1 MTQVFEIPD
10 CFQRC
15 KVEYKLPAGPLSV
28 EERLIPTTEMKG
40 VG

>member
-1 MTQVFEIPD
+1 
-10 CFQRC
+10 
-15 KVEYKLPAGPLSV
+15 VEYKLPAGPLSV